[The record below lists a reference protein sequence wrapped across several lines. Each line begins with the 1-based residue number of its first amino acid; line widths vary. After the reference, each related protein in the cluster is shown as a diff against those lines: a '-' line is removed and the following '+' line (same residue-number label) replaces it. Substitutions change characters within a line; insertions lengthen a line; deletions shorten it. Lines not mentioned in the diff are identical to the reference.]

1 MSKVLLLIMVA
12 ALVFFAFLR
21 KDFSGSE
28 PEATVVERKAEK
40 PSDASTGAAPSPGND
55 PNMHNSPTRR
65 LGF

>member
-1 MSKVLLLIMVA
+1 MSKVLLLMVVA

-21 KDFSGSE
+21 ADFGGSE
-28 PEATVVERKAEK
+28 PEAAAVERKAEK